1 MNVEHMGE
9 FAELAH
15 DLNFTAAAKR
25 LHITQPSL
33 SNHIQALER
42 ECGCALV
49 ERGGR
54 TTPRLTP
61 AGQMFLDMCTEMLG
75 TYNRTMPALRELG
88 RENRGRVVVRTPRN
102 ECSYPFV
109 DYLFEF
115 RKLHPTID
123 VAMLPWSP
131 VDGIDDV
138 LSQTVDIAYIG
149 HADESCVRQTEH
161 LALVPYCKAELF
173 LWAEECHSLT
183 GSASLSPSDLDGATV
198 LIPANEKRAS
208 WRLCLEAFERRY
220 GVRLNIEERYC
231 DSIEDLVMTKARPGD
246 LMICDENTL
255 KFAAFRL
262 RSHHVAAPFNPRAEV
277 PISMGYRVDT
287 QNAALLELVAF
298 LGAKLR

>member
-123 VAMLPWSP
+123 VAPLP
-131 VDGIDDV
+131 
-138 LSQTVDIAYIG
+138 
-149 HADESCVRQTEH
+149 R
-161 LALVPYCKAELF
+161 
-173 LWAEECHSLT
+173 
-183 GSASLSPSDLDGATV
+183 
-198 LIPANEKRAS
+198 
-208 WRLCLEAFERRY
+208 
-220 GVRLNIEERYC
+220 GVR
-231 DSIEDLVMTKARPGD
+231 
-246 LMICDENTL
+246 
-255 KFAAFRL
+255 
-262 RSHHVAAPFNPRAEV
+262 
-277 PISMGYRVDT
+277 
-287 QNAALLELVAF
+287 AALRRQAQHRGTL
-298 LGAKLR
+298 LRLDRGPGHDEGPPGRLDDLRR